1 MFNSGCRFGNPNFRN
16 ERLDIMKSE
25 KDCIEYIHSLSRFG
39 EKSGLDNITKICA
52 ALGDPQDRL
61 NFIHV
66 AGTNGKGSVCA
77 MIASVLSHRYR
88 TGLYISPFIEMF
100 NERISINGEN
110 ISAPDLVKY
119 TAAVRAACESADV
132 HPIEFEFITAMG
144 FLYFADKGCD
154 LVVLETG
161 LGGRLDSTNIIKN
174 PLAAVITA
182 VGYDHTAILGDTIEK
197 IAFEKGGIIKSGS
210 PTVIY
215 GDMDSAARGVIADIC
230 LRRGSDLHECA
241 AVTDIETSLGGTS
254 FTLGGRR
261 LHTSLC
267 GAHQAYNAALA
278 VAALDSISG
287 KLPVD
292 DHDIADGLMSTEWKC
307 RFEVM
312 RNGDRTIILD
322 GAHNAHGM
330 GAFCAAAESILGD
343 VPKTVVL
350 GMLGE
355 KDFAESVRC
364 LCKLSNIGFIVT
376 SVPSLRS
383 ADCDGLVTELRS
395 NGARVRC
402 EEDCFAA
409 VRAAADSAPRS
420 GVVCVV
426 GSLYLVGAVREQC
439 MKLMNS

>member
-1 MFNSGCRFGNPNFRN
+1 
-16 ERLDIMKSE
+16 MKSE

-39 EKSGLDNITKICA
+39 AKSGLDNITKICA
-52 ALGDPQDRL
+52 ALGNPQDKL

-77 MIASVLSHRYR
+77 MLASVLSRR
-88 TGLYISPFIEMF
+88 CRVGLYTSPFIEVF

-119 TAAVRAACESADV
+119 TAAVRTACESADV

-154 LVVLETG
+154 AVVLETG

-174 PLAAVITA
+174 PLVTVITA
-182 VGYDHTAILGDTIEK
+182 IGYDHTAILGDTIEK
-197 IAFEKGGIIKSGS
+197 IAFEKGGIIKSGA

-215 GDMDSAARGVIADIC
+215 GDMDPAARGVIADIC
-230 LRRGSDLHECA
+230 AQRGSKLTECA
-241 AVTDIETSLGGTS
+241 DVTDIVTSLDGTS

-261 LHTSLC
+261 LQTSLC

-278 VAALDSISG
+278 VTALECINRE
-287 KLPVD
+287 LPVD
-292 DHDIADGLMSTEWKC
+292 ETDISDGLMNTKWKC
-307 RFEVM
+307 RFEVIKGE
-312 RNGDRTIILD
+312 NAAIILD

-355 KDFAESVRC
+355 KDCAESVRR
-364 LCKLSNIGFIVT
+364 LCKLSNVDFIVT
-376 SVPSLRS
+376 SVPSTR
-383 ADCDGLVTELRS
+383 ATDCGGLAAELRA
-395 NGARVRC
+395 NGARVAC
-402 EEDCFAA
+402 DEDCFAA
-409 VRAAADSAPRS
+409 VRAAVDSAPCG

-439 MKLMNS
+439 MKLMNFH